1 MHEQIRSRTEKSS
14 HNIHED
20 INQATKAGIGMATM
34 LTGLAGTWG
43 VGCLISGLSQGGMT
57 GLITGYLAAITG
69 M

>member
-1 MHEQIRSRTEKSS
+1 MHKEISSRTEKSS
-14 HNIHED
+14 HNIRED
-20 INQATKAGIGMATM
+20 IHQATKAGIGMAAM

-43 VGCLISGLSQGGMT
+43 VCCLVSGLLQGGMT